1 MSSLN
6 AAWALVDSWPVAASV
21 AVVSRSGVET
31 HGDVSRVQRIASVS
45 KPLAAYAVLIACEEG
60 SISLDD
66 PVGQPG
72 CTVRHLLS
80 HAGGY
85 SFDGATPVG
94 KPEAKRI
101 YSNTGFEMLASHV
114 EQSTGISFVEYL
126 DDAVFAPLGM
136 HSSSLQGS
144 CAKDVHSSVDDLVHF
159 IHELRSPTLIA
170 RETFIDA
177 VVPVFPELSGIVPG
191 VGPQDPCPWGL
202 GFEIRGH
209 KDPHWTGLQNSA
221 ATFGHFGGI
230 GTFLWVDPV
239 ADCACVM
246 LAEKEFD
253 EWGMAYWPSFN
264 DAVLSAVGRSAL

>member
-1 MSSLN
+1 MSSLD
-6 AAWALVDSWPVAASV
+6 AAWALVDSWPTTASV
-21 AVVSRSGVET
+21 AVVSRDGISV
-31 HGDVSRVQRIASVS
+31 HGDTTRVQRIASVS
-45 KPLAAYAVLIACEEG
+45 KPLTAYAVLIAYEEG

-66 PVGQPG
+66 AVGQPG
-72 CTVRHLLS
+72 CTVRHLLA

-85 SFDGATPVG
+85 SFDGANPIG
-94 KPEAKRI
+94 KPETKRI

-114 EQSTGISFVEYL
+114 EESTGISFVEYI

-136 HSSSLQGS
+136 HHSSLRGS
-144 CAKDVHSSVDDLVHF
+144 CAKDVYSNVDDLIHF
-159 IHELRSPTLIA
+159 VNELRSPTLIA
-170 RETFIDA
+170 RETFVDA
-177 VVPVFPELSGIVPG
+177 VVPVYPELSGIVPG

-209 KDPHWTGLQNSA
+209 KDPHWTGSRNSA

-239 ADCACVM
+239 ADGACVM

-253 EWGMAYWPSFN
+253 EWGLQYWPPFN
-264 DAVLSAVGRSAL
+264 DAVLASIGR